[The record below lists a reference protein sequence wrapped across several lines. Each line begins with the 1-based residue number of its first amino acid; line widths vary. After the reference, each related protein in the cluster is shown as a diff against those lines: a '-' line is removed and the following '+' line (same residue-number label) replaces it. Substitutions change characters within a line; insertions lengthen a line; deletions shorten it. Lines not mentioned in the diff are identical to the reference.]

1 MNSVFKPYLPVDG
14 EGFVTIDNPDDIL
27 DKEYSITALIKCIKK
42 LEQQSEPR
50 QSGNQK
56 SDEVIVLTDDEKDD
70 DDDDDDDSYS
80 NQGESSATYSH
91 HDEMSNDFDW
101 YSASSQHEDQSVH
114 SQTFVETV
122 SLDSPQ
128 RARKKTS
135 SFSSLDSC
143 DLNMDTTTTLST
155 EQMDENAQLPD
166 VAMQKPIHPNDLPST
181 SGMSI
186 QRSETQ
192 NTEMNGDNIST
203 LNDSVFDRLV
213 KDINSTQVSIPSNG
227 NNSADSR
234 NIENGESS
242 ETVENIEIISSLGL
256 CRIEALAAHG
266 GKMDKLPVE
275 NNQINGVMTHASDV
289 PNSLTCPS
297 NGESS
302 MPHDNSSDAALETPA
317 GVKNNHIDV
326 KMPEEIE
333 SVKHCDNDINVISS
347 ASPLKNHEETL
358 KNIDEIVEDDLKNHE
373 PTPSTSNDVQNNAQG
388 MLIRQKIASP
398 PSVFGVK
405 DVEMESI
412 KENGND
418 SDCAQDITPQDWAP
432 AAEST
437 TSIITETSLLSKSE
451 QDVLFKD
458 KDVPLLFTDLW
469 SNGPI
474 SEDDQKPEEPKS
486 TRSSSESPLTFFQ
499 QNGIDP
505 SLRMKTYSR
514 RFRRGFVET
523 KTISTQ
529 TSSPPRCSSPVTTI
543 DESCNS
549 KKDRYLVTDQED
561 DELFLRDIFS
571 TTEIPARPNASPR
584 LRSPMFASPTPISS
598 PPPVASTP
606 VASTSFLSH
615 PGMTTCSIVLTP
627 LESMP
632 AYTASASTSS
642 VFYSNV
648 QSSANSTATGSAEV
662 VVKRKRGRP
671 RKYPLPEPG
680 TTPIVPK
687 PPRAPRQP
695 RKPKSP
701 KVTPEVPVFEKRVL
715 RERKPKPVPEP
726 PKVRPRSE
734 TKRKPRSEP
743 KPMPRSEPKRMPR
756 SETKSNR
763 RRRNTIKMTIDA
775 IFKQDAPE
783 LRAVHAR
790 RISNMLGIPLD
801 SPKLAKILKRIDYN
815 KSFNMSGNLNSD
827 SSANEISMLQTFKN
841 RTNGQM
847 NSTEPATRQ
856 DTPSTILARKT
867 YIKPNLTFSSF
878 KSALRRISYGARR
891 LSFNS
896 SMRQNRAK
904 SIRKTQTQRYSRIDI
919 FDTSS
924 GKRGRK
930 KGSKDTKPRK
940 RRGQN
945 TSRKT
950 EPNITAEEKNLPINN
965 YSKKNNSIKNNSM
978 NIYSMKNIS
987 INNPIKNPIVEVSN
1001 QVNETIEL
1009 VDLTKELA
1017 PFELEVSN
1025 EMEIP
1030 FTDRDIALSS
1040 TQNFYDDPD
1049 AVIIKEQI
1057 FSADDTETDIT
1068 NEFTTDQESTVEED
1082 IDDSHTRKSKR
1093 RRKRPKILDL

>member
-27 DKEYSITALIKCIKK
+27 DKEYSIRALIKCIKK

-70 DDDDDDDSYS
+70 DDDDDSYS
-80 NQGESSATYSH
+80 NLGESSATYSH

-227 NNSADSR
+227 NNSADSK

-256 CRIEALAAHG
+256 CRIEALAAHSA
-266 GKMDKLPVE
+266 KMDKLPVE
-275 NNQINGVMTHASDV
+275 NNQINGVMAHASDV

-302 MPHDNSSDAALETPA
+302 MPHNNRSDVALETPS
-317 GVKNNHIDV
+317 GVINNHV

-373 PTPSTSNDVQNNAQG
+373 PTPSTSNVVQKNAQEKFS
-388 MLIRQKIASP
+388 REKIASP

-418 SDCAQDITPQDWAP
+418 SDCAQDITPQDWVP

-474 SEDDQKPEEPKS
+474 SEDDQKPEGQKS
-486 TRSSSESPLTFFQ
+486 TRSSSESPLTFI

-549 KKDRYLVTDQED
+549 KKDRYLLTDQED

-606 VASTSFLSH
+606 VASTPFLTH

-642 VFYSNV
+642 IFYSNL

-734 TKRKPRSEP
+734 TKRKPRA
-743 KPMPRSEPKRMPR
+743 EPKRMPR
-756 SETKSNR
+756 SEPKSNR
-763 RRRNTIKMTIDA
+763 RRRNTIKMIDA

-815 KSFNMSGNLNSD
+815 KSFNMSANL
-827 SSANEISMLQTFKN
+827 SSANESSSMLQTFKN
-841 RTNGQM
+841 RSNGQM
-847 NSTEPATRQ
+847 NNTEPATRQ

-919 FDTSS
+919 FDTSH

-940 RRGQN
+940 RRGKN
-945 TSRKT
+945 TSSKI
-950 EPNITAEEKNLPINN
+950 EPNITAEEKNLPIKN
-965 YSKKNNSIKNNSM
+965 YSIKNISIKNNSM
-978 NIYSMKNIS
+978 NNSSMKNIS
-987 INNPIKNPIVEVSN
+987 INNRIKSPIVEVSN

-1030 FTDRDIALSS
+1030 FTDRDNALSS
-1040 TQNFYDDPD
+1040 TQIFYDDPD

-1068 NEFTTDQESTVEED
+1068 NEFTTDPESTVEDD